1 MDYGI
6 IRLEE
11 AANVHGEVE
20 VFVQVQF
27 TDAATGCQI
36 PYAAWLTGDAASQY
50 LADHDVLP
58 GIIATWEHDA
68 KARYF
73 DASGITPRQ
82 ARLALLGAGLLDAV
96 EAYIASQPR
105 AVQLEWEYTSEIRRD
120 NALLTTSAAALGLTS
135 EQLQALFTT
144 AATL

>member
-1 MDYGI
+1 MSYT
-6 IRLEE
+6 LLKFEE
-11 AANVHGEVE
+11 TTDRQGNPEA
-20 VFVQVQF
+20 FVQVLF
-27 TDAATGCQI
+27 ADAATGASI
-36 PYAAWLTGDAASQY
+36 PHAQWLSGLAYADY
-50 LADHDVLP
+50 LADNTVLP
-58 GIIATWEHDA
+58 ALIATWEHDA

-120 NALLTTSAAALGLTS
+120 NTLLIAAVDALGLPA
-135 EQLQALFTT
+135 EQMQDLFNQ

>member
-1 MDYGI
+1 MNYTV
-6 IRLEE
+6 IRIEE
-11 AANVHGEVE
+11 ASDRHGAAE

-27 TDAATGCQI
+27 NDAATGCQI

-96 EAYIASQPR
+96 DAYVATQPR
-105 AVQLEWEYTSEIRRD
+105 AVQLEWEYASEIRRD
-120 NALLTTSAAALGLTS
+120 NALLSTAATALGMTS
-135 EQLQALFTT
+135 EQLQALFTQ